1 MANGPDKLDRI
12 EKMIKLLAADMGSV
26 KKDLG
31 DLRLTEARH
40 FKQVS
45 GELEVISASVSRLQ
59 SDQSHLAAAVSV
71 AVSQLALAQSIIK
84 RLERIEAAVFP
95 AKH

>member
-1 MANGPDKLDRI
+1 MANGSDKL
-12 EKMIKLLAADMGSV
+12 EKMLKALAADVGAI

-31 DLRLTEARH
+31 DVRLTQARQ
-40 FKQVS
+40 FKQLTEGQ
-45 GELEVISASVSRLQ
+45 GELVSSVRQLQ
-59 SDQSHLAAAVSV
+59 SDQAHLAAAVSV